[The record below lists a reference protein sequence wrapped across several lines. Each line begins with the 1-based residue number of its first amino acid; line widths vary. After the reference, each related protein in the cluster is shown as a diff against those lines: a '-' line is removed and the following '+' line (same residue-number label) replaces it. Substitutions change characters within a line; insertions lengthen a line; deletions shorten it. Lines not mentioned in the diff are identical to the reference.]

1 MIRAAVTLS
10 ADMLM
15 HMGEKEAESFVMSKL
30 SDQISSQ
37 LVSTLPISKTEDHY
51 NQTITYTAQ
60 TSNPSSLYTT
70 SGSISASPVTSS
82 SYNTIRNNESVLEN
96 LRVVEYYKGEK
107 VTRVELQFFD
117 GEDWKKVPRL
127 RKEDV

>member
-37 LVSTLPISKTEDHY
+37 LVSTLPITKTEDHY

-60 TSNPSSLYTT
+60 TSSPSSLYT
-70 SGSISASPVTSS
+70 SGSLSVSPVTSS
-82 SYNTIRNNESVLEN
+82 SYNTINNNESVLEN

>member
-37 LVSTLPISKTEDHY
+37 LVSTLPITKTEDHY

-60 TSNPSSLYTT
+60 TSSPSSLYT
-70 SGSISASPVTSS
+70 SGPLS
-82 SYNTIRNNESVLEN
+82 
-96 LRVVEYYKGEK
+96 
-107 VTRVELQFFD
+107 
-117 GEDWKKVPRL
+117 
-127 RKEDV
+127 

>member
-37 LVSTLPISKTEDHY
+37 LVSTLPITKTEDHY

-60 TSNPSSLYTT
+60 TSSPSSLYT
-70 SGSISASPVTSS
+70 SGSLTVSPVTSS
-82 SYNTIRNNESVLEN
+82 SYNTINNNESVLEN